1 MVFVE
6 RDSSIQVAIGCLI
19 NFVMLMASLKIQPI
33 YDPLVD
39 AANNIALLELY
50 LTLFL
55 GLLFRVSAVSDDAG
69 ESELFTVVAAAL
81 AAFIFVYPA
90 VGMMLFSRRSRTTVT
105 PPKSPLVKAV
115 TGFLKRTPKTDAAPA
130 DKADVQK
137 ATPVPK
143 DSEATAE
150 ITKANPTYE
159 SNVAL

>member
-1 MVFVE
+1 
-6 RDSSIQVAIGCLI
+6 
-19 NFVMLMASLKIQPI
+19 MASLKIQPI

-69 ESELFTVVAAAL
+69 ESSLFTVVVAAL

-105 PPKSPLVKAV
+105 PPKSRLAKAV
-115 TGFLKRTPKTDAAPA
+115 SGFLKRTPKADAAP
-130 DKADVQK
+130 ADVQK

-143 DSEATAE
+143 NNNKATGE
-150 ITKANPTYE
+150 ITVANPAYE
-159 SNVAL
+159 SSVAL